1 MLRSVADGIWL
12 MDHPLRMP
20 GGIEIGTRSTL
31 VRLPDDSLLL
41 HSPGPMSESQREQ
54 VHALGKGRV
63 STLVAP
69 NAFHHLFLEDALRAF
84 PEASLHA
91 VPRVQAR
98 YPALCAQPLGETPAP
113 VWRGALEQIEI
124 DGAPRLE
131 EVVFFHRASRTL
143 LLVDLC
149 FNMRRA
155 ANWLTRVFLHIA
167 DAYGH
172 FGPSRL
178 ARSMIKD
185 KAALRASVDRILEW
199 DFDRAVVTH
208 GDVVETG
215 AREALR
221 SAFAWLPAPSSATA
235 SGSAAE

>member
-1 MLRSVADGIWL
+1 MLRSIADGLWV

-31 VRLPDDSLLL
+31 VQLPDDSLLL
-41 HSPGPMSESQREQ
+41 HSPGPMSESQCEQ
-54 VHALGKGRV
+54 VRALGTGRV

-69 NAFHHLFLEDALRAF
+69 NAFHHLFLEDAVRAF
-84 PEASLHA
+84 PDASLHA

-98 YPALCAQPLGETPAP
+98 YPALSAQRLGETPDA
-113 VWRGALEQIEI
+113 VWGGVLEQVAIG
-124 DGAPRLE
+124 GAPRLD
-131 EVVFFHRASRTL
+131 EVVFFHRTSRTV

-149 FNMRRA
+149 FNMRHA
-155 ANWLTRVFLHIA
+155 ANWLTGVFLRIA
-167 DAYGH
+167 GAYDC

-178 ARSMIKD
+178 ARSMIRD
-185 KAALRASVDRILEW
+185 KAAVRSSVDRILAW
-199 DFDRAVVTH
+199 NFDRAVVTH

-221 SAFAWLPAPSSATA
+221 SAFAWLPPVSA
-235 SGSAAE
+235 G